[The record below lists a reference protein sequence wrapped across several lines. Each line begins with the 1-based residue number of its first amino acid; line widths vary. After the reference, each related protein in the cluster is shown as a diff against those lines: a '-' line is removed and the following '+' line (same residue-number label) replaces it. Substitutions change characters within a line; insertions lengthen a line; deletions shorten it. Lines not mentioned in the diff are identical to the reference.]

1 LGSLPAIQSFGN
13 LVATG
18 VAGLLW
24 TLVSPL
30 AAFLFASAGM
40 IIAVAGLTAR
50 RHSGETDKSAAP
62 TDPNHAG

>member
-40 IIAVAGLTAR
+40 IIAVAEGLASFR
-50 RHSGETDKSAAP
+50 DWIERG
-62 TDPNHAG
+62 AGTR